1 MQNRFSDSGKND
13 SSQFRVIRGFHA
25 ISGDTNNNG
34 EMNKCWWT
42 RTCGG
47 QTKRANERS
56 FVYRPPAWRTRKCT
70 GLATVRSIRN
80 MHDEDVTEAVVAAIH
95 NRRQRVLAAALVACV
110 ALAVLPREAS
120 AEGARKFRVSP
131 TTPPF
136 SARLRSSSVKNL
148 LTLNTNPPGYAGFK
162 KISD

>member
-1 MQNRFSDSGKND
+1 MQNRFSDSSKND
-13 SSQFRVIRGFHA
+13 SSQFRVIGGFHA

-80 MHDEDVTEAVVAAIH
+80 MYDEDVAEAVVAAIH
-95 NRRQRVLAAALVACV
+95 NRRQRVLAA

-131 TTPPF
+131 PTPPPPI
-136 SARLRSSSVKNL
+136 LRTASQFFCQKFADAK
-148 LTLNTNPPGYAGFK
+148 Y
-162 KISD
+162 